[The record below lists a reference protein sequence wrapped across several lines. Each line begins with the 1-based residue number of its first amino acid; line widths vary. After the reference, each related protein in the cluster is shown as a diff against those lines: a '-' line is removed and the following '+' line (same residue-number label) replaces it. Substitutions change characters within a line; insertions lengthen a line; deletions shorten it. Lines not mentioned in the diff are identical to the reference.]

1 MTNTIPFTLR
11 VALAIAGILLV
22 AFVSIKAEVTWAT
35 SSHSSLWA
43 DVSLA
48 NSGE

>member
-1 MTNTIPFTLR
+1 MTNIISFTLR
-11 VALAIAGILLV
+11 VVLALAGILLV

-35 SSHSSLWA
+35 NSRSSLWA

-48 NSGE
+48 NAGE